1 MQATVALLQRGSRE
15 GLKWELFWTRS
26 TSHTCVQWNISI
38 RYILEEGLPQSA
50 NTVCIQHCTVCE
62 HIDWQ
67 HTSHIYILG
76 RHMYKAVHTIVQ
88 VSHMHYIN
96 IYMQTPLLKWQVF
109 HQGLHISRTER
120 SCGILTGVE
129 HWFWDWAALSYKT
142 GEGGQV
148 LGLSNSSL
156 CLEETLFREFL
167 GSWERSIADRGRDLS
182 KWLSRRDPRVLSI
195 QSQESSRL
203 WTSCMHWIYP
213 VLYLCWASAS
223 KTGSECM
230 GKYF

>member
-1 MQATVALLQRGSRE
+1 MRAV
-15 GLKWELFWTRS
+15 K
-26 TSHTCVQWNISI
+26 
-38 RYILEEGLPQSA
+38 
-50 NTVCIQHCTVCE
+50 
-62 HIDWQ
+62 
-67 HTSHIYILG
+67 HIYKIHIRGGSTTVSKYCLYTALHSVWTH
-76 RHMYKAVHTIVQ
+76 RLAAYITHIHSWLTYVQ
-88 VSHMHYIN
+88 SGTYNCPSKSYALHN
-96 IYMQTPLLKWQVF
+96 IYMQTTLLKWLVF

-148 LGLSNSSL
+148 FGLSNSSL
-156 CLEETLFREFL
+156 CLEETLVREFL
-167 GSWERSIADRGRDLS
+167 GSWGQSLTDRGRDLS